1 MAVELR
7 VEADDAN
14 QRADRFARK
23 AFSQVP
29 LTRIFS
35 WFRKKKV
42 RCNGKR
48 IHGNV
53 KVEEGDVLT
62 FYISE
67 SPDQSELKD
76 HPALYSPEKVKVLA
90 KLGDLWVLNKEAG
103 TPSQP
108 GSGQRK
114 GHSLVERLW
123 FTAGIGSQS
132 ATGFKPALAHRL
144 DKETSGLVLA
154 ATGAESLRQINA
166 LIREHQLDK
175 RYLCLVKNAP
185 EKEQGTLR
193 FRVERT
199 DAPTG
204 AKMHVKESEFQSGE
218 ETKQEAKHN
227 PSQNAGQ
234 EAVTHYEILESFA
247 GASLLE
253 IRLETGRMHQI
264 RAHFSHIG
272 CPLAGDGR
280 YGDFSWNRELKKI
293 LGLNRL
299 FLHAWLLQW
308 DWNGQYQ
315 EQRCPLPAE
324 LLAVIEKLRAIRDPQ

>member
-7 VEADDAN
+7 VEVDDAN

-23 AFSQVP
+23 VFSQVP

-62 FYISE
+62 FYVTE
-67 SPDQSELKD
+67 TPDQPEQQTHSTV
-76 HPALYSPEKVKVLA
+76 YSPEKVKVLA

-123 FTAGIGSQS
+123 YTTGAGSQS

-154 ATGAESLRQINA
+154 ATKAESLRQINA

-185 EKEQGTLR
+185 EQEQGTLH
-193 FRVERT
+193 FRMERSN
-199 DAPTG
+199 APTG
-204 AKMHVKESEFQSGE
+204 AKMHVEES
-218 ETKQEAKHN
+218 
-227 PSQNAGQ
+227 GQ
-234 EAVTHYEILESFA
+234 EAITHYEILERFTHS
-247 GASLLE
+247 SLLE

-280 YGDFSWNRELKKI
+280 YGDFAWNRELKKT

-324 LLAVIEKLRAIRDPQ
+324 LLSVIEKLRAIGDPQ